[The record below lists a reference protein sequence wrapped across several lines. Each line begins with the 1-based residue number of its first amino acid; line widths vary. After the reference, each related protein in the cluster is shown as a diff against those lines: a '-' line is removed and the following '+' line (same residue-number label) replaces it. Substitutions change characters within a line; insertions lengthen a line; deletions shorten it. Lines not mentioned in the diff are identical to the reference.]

1 MNDRLPR
8 TPDNGTSKL
17 LVVDK
22 PTAEREPFVIGALGG
37 LLSGLLGAFFF
48 TRAAREIPVSQRQ
61 PIKTTQLFSI
71 ALAVLTLMRQI
82 AELNKPEK
90 PDKRGWRGK

>member
-1 MNDRLPR
+1 MNNRFLR
-8 TPDNGTSKL
+8 TSDDGTSKL
-17 LVVDK
+17 MVSNK
-22 PTAEREPFVIGALGG
+22 PADNREPFIIGAVGG

-48 TRAAREIPVSQRQ
+48 TRSAREIPASQRK
-61 PIKTTQLFSI
+61 PIKTTHLFSI

-90 PDKRGWRGK
+90 NSGRNK